1 MAKLFL
7 LQIVQTLD
15 QLQAESLHH
24 RALMPYAILHKTQTS
39 IKVEIVLD
47 HELKDGLLA
56 IKTKGT
62 I

>member
-1 MAKLFL
+1 M